1 MNPFAN
7 EKFRASLYG
16 IFASLGVLFEVF
28 GADNRA
34 VQAALG
40 VVMSLL
46 LFLALLNVPEF
57 RAWIKSFRNDPP
69 EG

>member
-34 VQAALG
+34 VQAVLG
-40 VVMSLL
+40 VVMVAFNLL
-46 LFLALLNVPEF
+46 GADDVKE
-57 RAWIKSFRNDPP
+57 
-69 EG
+69 EVTE